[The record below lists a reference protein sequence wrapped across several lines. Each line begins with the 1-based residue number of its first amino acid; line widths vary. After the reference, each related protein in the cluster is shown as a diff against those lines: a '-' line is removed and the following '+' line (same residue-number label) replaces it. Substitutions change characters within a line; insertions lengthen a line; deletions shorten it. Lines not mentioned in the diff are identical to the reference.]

1 MTLLL
6 ENSIT
11 KDSLQDTS
19 DPSGTEVSSTLTVGW
34 DSEYTELADGF
45 CPISDQLY
53 VLEDSREYFLDHIGQ
68 RITLRSLL
76 DRLLTD
82 YPHVSDITLVAH
94 FGRVEMMATSDG
106 TDWLMPNDNGDITGS
121 ALVLQKTVIG
131 KWDYQSPCRENP
143 VQINLWDSMLLHPGS
158 LESLGNLID
167 MPKLESHGY
176 REGGK
181 MLDWYR
187 ENPDAFRTYALR
199 DAEVAVKFYKS
210 YHAKIAEAGL
220 VSGKTIGSVF
230 ERAAAQVIEDA
241 DFHNLL
247 YQRKKVWNGKYSV
260 KRLIPTKAANDF
272 IPAYSGGKNETYLF
286 GQYDLPVHDYD
297 LTGAYSA
304 TIGML
309 PSWTTKGQVFTSP
322 KKLYKFATRDPLAL
336 GRIHINFS
344 FRHDVKYPGLPVASE
359 NGVIFPRSGE
369 TDVMLQEFMTAY
381 PYLET
386 CDVVGWVYPSYGDS
400 PLVNMTRELKERR
413 NQAKVSGDKLGD
425 AIWKLV
431 LNAGYGKFAQGVRAK
446 DSIDLDN
453 STTNKIV
460 RSPIPP
466 SKTTNP
472 AIAAY
477 ITGWCRSLIAE
488 YLYFCQ
494 EKGYQIGNVTTDGFT
509 ILGDP
514 LPDNTLEGVG
524 PLGRLVRDRYESP
537 ILELKH
543 QGRGFLSLK
552 TRGYAILESDNPL
565 VAATGISM
573 RGKSGQQKAQFLIEE
588 FNNLNPFKDTRYPVS
603 RPPTVIDWITKHCPP
618 TFIDSV
624 QSYNFDFDLKRM
636 PIDIEDFNGKAKF
649 QTKPWES
656 IIEYTAWRDHYQD
669 YRRGVRSEGRQIGT
683 KNKILTVED
692 LDKFITYA
700 ELRQAGFT
708 SMAYATDR
716 ADLRIVANVAKKLTN
731 MGFKKI
737 ASHLNVP
744 AQTVR
749 YWTLKA
755 PMSDADLRKEAVGA
769 LLESQLGVSNVNS
782 KEFLITS
789 HLTPQAGIPNFGA
802 ELLLLW
808 QVWVGLAS
816 VQPVV
821 MTPKATNN
829 PTPGS
834 FSSRSSH
841 LTPYRPPI
849 RELVELAR

>member
-1 MTLLL
+1 LPP
-6 ENSIT
+6 
-11 KDSLQDTS
+11 KDSSQITRFQDTS
-19 DPSGTEVSSTLTVGW
+19 DPAETNVSSYLTVGW

-53 VLEDSREYFLDHIGQ
+53 VLEDGREYFLEHIGQ
-68 RITLRSLL
+68 RITLRSLI
-76 DRLLTD
+76 DQLLTD
-82 YPHVSDITLVAH
+82 YPHVAAITMVAH
-94 FGRVEMMATSDG
+94 FGRVEMMATADG
-106 TDWLMPNDNGDITGS
+106 TDWIMPNDYGDITGS
-121 ALVLQKTVIG
+121 ALVLQKTIIG
-131 KWDYQSPCRENP
+131 KWDYQSPCRETP
-143 VQINLWDSMLLHPGS
+143 IQVDLWDSMLLHPGS

-176 REGGK
+176 RESGK
-181 MLDWYR
+181 MLDWFQ
-187 ENPDAFRTYALR
+187 EDPDTFRTYAVR
-199 DAEVAVKFYKS
+199 DAEVAVKFYEA
-210 YHAKIAEAGL
+210 YHSKIAEAGL
-220 VSGKTIGSVF
+220 ESGKTIGSVF
-230 ERAAAQVIEDA
+230 ERVASDAIEDGA
-241 DFHNLL
+241 FSRLL

-260 KRLIPTKAANDF
+260 KRLVPTKAANDF
-272 IPAYSGGKNETYLF
+272 IPAYYGGKNETYLF
-286 GQYDLPVHDYD
+286 GQYEQPVHDYD
-297 LTGAYSA
+297 LVGAYSA

-309 PSWTTKGQVFTSP
+309 PSWETNGVVFTSP
-322 KKLYKFATRDPLAL
+322 KKLYKFASQDPLAL
-336 GRIHINFS
+336 GRIHIS
-344 FRHDVKYPGLPVASE
+344 FTFRKDVKYPGLPVASE

-369 TDVMLQEFMTAY
+369 TNVMLQEFMAAY
-381 PYLET
+381 PYLES
-386 CDVVGWVYPSYGDS
+386 CEIVGWVYPSYGES
-400 PLVNMTRELKERR
+400 PIVNLTRELKDLRST
-413 NQAKVSGDKLGD
+413 AKISGDKLGD

-431 LNAGYGKFAQGVRAK
+431 LNAGYGKFAQGVRTK

-453 STTNKIV
+453 STTNRIV
-460 RSPIPP
+460 RAPIPP

-477 ITGWCRSLIAE
+477 ITGWCRALIAE

-514 LPDNTLEGVG
+514 LPDNALEGVG
-524 PLGRLVRDRYESP
+524 PLGLLVRDKYESP

-543 QGRGFLSLK
+543 QGLGFLSLK

-573 RGKSGQQKAQFLIEE
+573 RGRSGQEKAQFLIDE
-588 FNNLNPFKDTRYPVS
+588 FNNLTPLKDTRYPVS

-624 QSYNFDFDLKRM
+624 QSYNWDFDLKRM
-636 PIDIEDFNGKAKF
+636 PIDIQDFNGKAKF
-649 QTKPWES
+649 QTEPWES
-656 IIEYTAWRDHYQD
+656 IVEYTAWRDHYQD

-683 KNKILTVED
+683 KNKILTVEN
-692 LDKFITYA
+692 LEKFIAYA
-700 ELRQAGFT
+700 ELRQVGFT

-716 ADLRIVANVAKKLTN
+716 ADLRIISNVAKKLTT

-749 YWTLKA
+749 YWTLKE
-755 PMSDADLRKEAVGA
+755 PMSDADIRKETVGA
-769 LLESQLGVSNVNS
+769 LLESRVSKVNF
-782 KEFLITS
+782 KESLITS
-789 HLTPQAGIPNFGA
+789 LLTPQPCIPDFGA

-821 MTPKATNN
+821 MTPKTSNN
-829 PTPGS
+829 PIPGS
-834 FSSRSSH
+834 FSPRSSQ
-841 LTPYRPPI
+841 LTPHRPPI
-849 RELVELAR
+849 REPAEAAR